1 MRGDAQVSLM
11 AEPTQEHLVLEQ
23 ILRELRTEKEIS
35 RLNWQRLRRTFDSRF
50 TRAWRLVT
58 ENRVKRYV
66 FRPSGREL
74 WIAVGNNAEYMIYPH
89 AGYCSCSDFYF
100 RVLDQEVALCYHVLA
115 QRLAEALN
123 HYDTI
128 LEDDEA
134 YGELTG
140 IWKRYSVMD

>member
-1 MRGDAQVSLM
+1 MIV
-11 AEPTQEHLVLEQ
+11 AEPTQEHLALEQ
-23 ILRELRTEKEIS
+23 ILQELRTQKEIT
-35 RLNWQRLRRTFDSRF
+35 RLNWQRLRRVFAGRF

-58 ENRVKRYV
+58 ESRIKKYV

-100 RVLDQEVALCYHVLA
+100 RVLDQEVALCYHLLA
-115 QRLAEALN
+115 QRLAEALG

-128 LEDDEA
+128 NEDDEA
-134 YGELTG
+134 YVELTD
-140 IWKRYSVMD
+140 IWKRYSVTD

>member
-23 ILRELRTEKEIS
+23 ILRELRTEREIS

-58 ENRVKRYV
+58 ENRIKRYV

-74 WIAVGNNAEYMIYPH
+74 
-89 AGYCSCSDFYF
+89 
-100 RVLDQEVALCYHVLA
+100 
-115 QRLAEALN
+115 
-123 HYDTI
+123 
-128 LEDDEA
+128 
-134 YGELTG
+134 
-140 IWKRYSVMD
+140 